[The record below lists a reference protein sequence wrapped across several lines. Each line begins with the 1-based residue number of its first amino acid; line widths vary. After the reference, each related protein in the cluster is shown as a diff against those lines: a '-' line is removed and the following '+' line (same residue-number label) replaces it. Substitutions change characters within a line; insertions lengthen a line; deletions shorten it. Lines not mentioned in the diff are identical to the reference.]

1 MSARESLHDS
11 LAAALAW
18 QIELGAD
25 EAILDA
31 PQDRFA
37 TAQGA
42 AGASQAPA
50 ALPAAPPST
59 SNRRAEARPPEQSKA
74 GARPAPSASAPI
86 DGADAEADATAIAAT
101 ANTLEEL
108 AEVMRRFEGSD
119 LRLGAKN
126 LVFSDGTPG
135 ARVMVIG
142 EAPGAEEDRVGRPFV
157 GRAGQLLDRMLGAI
171 GLARTAP
178 DPGEAAYIT
187 NVLPWRPPGNRTPS
201 SAEAALFMPFLMR
214 HIELAAPDFILA
226 LGNTPVQALLATT
239 TGITR
244 MRGRWRR
251 HEASG
256 CLVLPSFHPAYLL
269 RSPERKREAWRDLLA
284 LRAALDG
291 APVAP
296 E

>member
-1 MSARESLHDS
+1 MTARESLEES
-11 LAAALAW
+11 LLAALAW

-37 TAQGA
+37 APAPAESRAPVPPVAPATRGTPAVPRGHAGA
-42 AGASQAPA
+42 AA
-50 ALPAAPPST
+50 ATPD
-59 SNRRAEARPPEQSKA
+59 
-74 GARPAPSASAPI
+74 ARPASPRDAPE
-86 DGADAEADATAIAAT
+86 GAAAAIAA
-101 ANTLEEL
+101 AAGTLEEL
-108 AEVMRRFEGSD
+108 AEAMRRFEGSD

-126 LVFSDGTPG
+126 LVFADGRPG

-142 EAPGAEEDRVGRPFV
+142 EAPGAEEDRLGRPFV
-157 GRAGQLLDRMLGAI
+157 GRAGQLLDRMLAAI
-171 GLARTAP
+171 GLSREAP

-201 SAEAALFMPFLMR
+201 SAEAALFLPFLVR

-226 LGNTPVQALLATT
+226 LGNTPVQALTATA

-244 MRGRWRR
+244 MRGRWQR
-251 HEASG
+251 HAATG
-256 CLVLPSFHPAYLL
+256 CPILPSFHPAYLL
-269 RSPERKREAWRDLLA
+269 RSPEKKRESWRDLLA